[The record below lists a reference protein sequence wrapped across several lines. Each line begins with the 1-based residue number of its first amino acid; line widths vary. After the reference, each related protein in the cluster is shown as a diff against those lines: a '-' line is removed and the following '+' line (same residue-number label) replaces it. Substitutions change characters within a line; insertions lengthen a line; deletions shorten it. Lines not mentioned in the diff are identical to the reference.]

1 MNKCYV
7 KLPKLNALLRG
18 TRQCYRMFEYHW
30 TCAWRNLQLK
40 YLPIESILSC
50 FIWVL
55 FYSIR
60 KEWKKKKTL
69 ANISKLYLQLFF
81 TTALVL
87 VHYTATLQSF
97 TQKNISLDFNKCCEA
112 FSIDFEIWTIYNP
125 KLQLANLPIHV
136 GKNISCLLMFCFSL
150 YAQRTK
156 QIIVLTILYA
166 GSYLCVFKDG
176 NNVKTNTP

>member
-1 MNKCYV
+1 M
-7 KLPKLNALLRG
+7 RG

-50 FIWVL
+50 FIRVL

-60 KEWKKKKTL
+60 KEWKKKTL

-87 VHYTATLQSF
+87 VHYAATLQSF
-97 TQKNISLDFNKCCEA
+97 TQKNISLDLNKCCEA

-136 GKNISCLLMFCFSL
+136 GKNFSCLLMFCFSL

>member
-1 MNKCYV
+1 M
-7 KLPKLNALLRG
+7 
-18 TRQCYRMFEYHW
+18 
-30 TCAWRNLQLK
+30 
-40 YLPIESILSC
+40 
-50 FIWVL
+50 
-55 FYSIR
+55 
-60 KEWKKKKTL
+60 KKKTL

-87 VHYTATLQSF
+87 VHYAATLQSF

-136 GKNISCLLMFCFSL
+136 GKNFSCLLMFCFSL

-176 NNVKTNTP
+176 NNVKANTP

>member
-1 MNKCYV
+1 MFYLSFILFHKE
-7 KLPKLNALLRG
+7 
-18 TRQCYRMFEYHW
+18 RM
-30 TCAWRNLQLK
+30 
-40 YLPIESILSC
+40 
-50 FIWVL
+50 
-55 FYSIR
+55 
-60 KEWKKKKTL
+60 KKKKTL

-97 TQKNISLDFNKCCEA
+97 TQKNISLDLNKCCEA

>member
-1 MNKCYV
+1 MFYLSFILFHKE
-7 KLPKLNALLRG
+7 
-18 TRQCYRMFEYHW
+18 RM
-30 TCAWRNLQLK
+30 
-40 YLPIESILSC
+40 
-50 FIWVL
+50 
-55 FYSIR
+55 
-60 KEWKKKKTL
+60 KKKNTGKHIQIVFAT
-69 ANISKLYLQLFF
+69 FF

-87 VHYTATLQSF
+87 VHYAATLQSF

-136 GKNISCLLMFCFSL
+136 GKNFSCLLMFCFSL

>member
-1 MNKCYV
+1 M
-7 KLPKLNALLRG
+7 
-18 TRQCYRMFEYHW
+18 
-30 TCAWRNLQLK
+30 
-40 YLPIESILSC
+40 
-50 FIWVL
+50 
-55 FYSIR
+55 
-60 KEWKKKKTL
+60 KKKTTKKKHWQTYP
-69 ANISKLYLQLFF
+69 NCICKFFF

-87 VHYTATLQSF
+87 VHYAATLQSF

-136 GKNISCLLMFCFSL
+136 GKNFSCLLMFCFSL